1 MMHEYPMMDYYPPV
15 YPHPADDF
23 FYPNYPPSPIFDQRY
38 VGYPEESHPYEYG
51 GWLAG
56 YNGKRYITFRKSEL
70 SYSYA
75 IIIED
80 ALIADYLMSTLS
92 SLQPVFNQKP
102 FKNKI
107 AAVIIPSSLRGP
119 FGNPQQVSQGIHL
132 SETAGPSDKDAPT
145 ITEGVSIGTIV
156 KDLAASDADVA
167 SLGPAVP
174 L

>member
-1 MMHEYPMMDYYPPV
+1 M
-15 YPHPADDF
+15 
-23 FYPNYPPSPIFDQRY
+23 QRMISFIQITRHHRY
-38 VGYPEESHPYEYG
+38 SIKDMSDIQRRVILTNTEDR
-51 GWLAG
+51 WLDTMV
-56 YNGKRYITFRKSEL
+56 KRYITFCKSEL

-107 AAVIIPSSLRGP
+107 AAVIIPSPLRGP
-119 FGNPQQVSQGIHL
+119 FGNPQQVSQGIHS
-132 SETAGPSDKDAPT
+132 SETAGPSDKDATT

-156 KDLAASDADVA
+156 KDLAASDADVT